1 MLGTQTALAL
11 SLADR
16 GFPKLVVAYTYNSQ
30 SQNKNHYFALKYPNF
45 IIEEVM
51 GGKSGTKAV
60 YFDKLKGLLDEYK
73 SIFIVSV
80 DNVSSQQMHEI
91 RSSLRGDA
99 VVLMGKNTM
108 VRRAIK
114 GFVADFPEYERLLP
128 HVKGT

>member
-1 MLGTQTALAL
+1 
-11 SLADR
+11 
-16 GFPKLVVAYTYNSQ
+16 
-30 SQNKNHYFALKYPNF
+30 
-45 IIEEVM
+45 M

-91 RSSLRGDA
+91 RHSLRGDA

-108 VRRAIK
+108 VRRALK
-114 GFVADFPEYERLLP
+114 GFIADSPEYERLLP
-128 HVKGT
+128 HVKGQSTRVADTTCAVGSQQAHEY